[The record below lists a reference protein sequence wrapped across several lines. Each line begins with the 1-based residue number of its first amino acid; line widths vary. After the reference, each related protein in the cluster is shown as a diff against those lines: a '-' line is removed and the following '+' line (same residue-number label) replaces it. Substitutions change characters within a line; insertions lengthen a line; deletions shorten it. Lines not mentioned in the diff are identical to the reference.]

1 MTTKARFGAVKKSAL
16 SEDIVQRL
24 LTLIRERELH
34 PGEKL
39 PPEREL
45 AGLMGVSRPSLREAL
60 RALSIMN
67 VLEIRQGDGAY
78 VSSLEPNLL
87 MAHLDFVFA
96 LTDSTFLE
104 LFEAR
109 KILEPGIVAM
119 AATRINAVELEQ
131 LEACYHQSLDHL
143 EDRAQFVAADITLH
157 DLIAQAAKNSIL
169 ERFMAGLRQLGQVS
183 RQRTVERPGVPQQ
196 SVQDHR
202 AIIDALHERDPMA
215 ASQAMRRHLDHVE
228 REFKHGP

>member
-1 MTTKARFGAVKKSAL
+1 MTTKARFGAIKKSAL

-45 AGLMGVSRPSLREAL
+45 ASLMGVSRPSLREAL

-109 KILEPGIVAM
+109 KVLEPGIAAM
-119 AATRINAVELEQ
+119 AATRINADELERM
-131 LEACYHQSLDHL
+131 EACHRQSLDQIDDHA
-143 EDRAQFVAADITLH
+143 EFVAADIALH

-169 ERFMAGLRQLGQVS
+169 ERFMAGIRQLGQVS
-183 RQRTVERPGVPQQ
+183 RQRTVERPGVPRQ

-202 AIIDALHERDPMA
+202 AIIDALHKRDPQA
-215 ASQAMRRHLDHVE
+215 ASQAMLHHLDHIE
-228 REFKHGP
+228 REFKHGA

>member
-119 AATRINAVELEQ
+119 AATRINAVELAQ

-143 EDRAQFVAADITLH
+143 EDRAKFVAADITLH

-202 AIIDALHERDPMA
+202 AIIDALHERDPLA